1 MMYYIKPHVILPPIP
16 FSIGYLVSF
25 LSYLLFS
32 AMVEKNKITLLILA
46 IALLI
51 CLAPMPYGYYML
63 IRYVATILFGVMV
76 YDYFQNRQKG
86 LYITCLALALLFQP
100 ILKIPFGREVWNLID
115 VIVAIF
121 LLWLFFRKKETN
133 IY

>member
-1 MMYYIKPHVILPPIP
+1 
-16 FSIGYLVSF
+16 
-25 LSYLLFS
+25 
-32 AMVEKNKITLLILA
+32 MVEKNKITLLILA

-63 IRYVATILFGVMV
+63 IRYATTILFGIMI
-76 YDYFQNRQKG
+76 YDYFQNRKKG
-86 LYITCLALALLFQP
+86 LYVTCLALALLFQP